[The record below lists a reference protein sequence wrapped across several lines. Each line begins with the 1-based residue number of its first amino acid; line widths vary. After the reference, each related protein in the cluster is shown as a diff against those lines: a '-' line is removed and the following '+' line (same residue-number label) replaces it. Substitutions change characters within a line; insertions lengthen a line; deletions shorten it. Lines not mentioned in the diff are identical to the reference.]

1 MKGRLI
7 PLAFLP
13 IFFLSLFCF
22 PQFGFSIERYAKF
35 EISLSVA
42 QYNSSFKS
50 TYLSQYSPPFL
61 SPGPYT
67 SWAQQELNFQ
77 GKKNWGYGAAA
88 TFFPS
93 PYFGIQILGRYFL
106 VPFTGKNSTYNFHL
120 EIPAITYDKQMIW
133 SDSSG
138 SLKHYFLGLN
148 AVARIWLAGGISLSL
163 SGGGGYYYFKGEAS
177 GPGFT
182 KFWLSEKFFL
192 ESETYQLMWTLEPE
206 KKFGYNGGAELD
218 LPFHQNFGFY
228 AEFRYFSCPET
239 IFSLSIKEE
248 GSITFEQNMP
258 LIKQYLPIK
267 QLTIKPSF
275 STINIGLKYKF

>member
-1 MKGRLI
+1 M
-7 PLAFLP
+7 
-13 IFFLSLFCF
+13 
-22 PQFGFSIERYAKF
+22 
-35 EISLSVA
+35 
-42 QYNSSFKS
+42 
-50 TYLSQYSPPFL
+50 
-61 SPGPYT
+61 SPGEYT
-67 SWAQQELNFQ
+67 SWAEQTLNFQ

-106 VPFTGKNSTYNFHL
+106 VPFTGENSNYIFHL
-120 EIPAITYDKQMIW
+120 EIPSITYDKEMIW
-133 SDSSG
+133 SDSTG
-138 SLKHYFLGLN
+138 SLKQYFLGLN
-148 AVARIWLAGGISLSL
+148 AVARIWLAKGMSLSL
-163 SGGGGYYYFKGEAS
+163 SGGGSYYFFKGEAS

-218 LPFHQNFGFY
+218 LAFYQNFSFY

-239 IFSLSIKEE
+239 IFNLSIKEE
-248 GSITFEQNMP
+248 ASIAFEQNIA

-275 STINIGLKYKF
+275 STINIDLKYKF